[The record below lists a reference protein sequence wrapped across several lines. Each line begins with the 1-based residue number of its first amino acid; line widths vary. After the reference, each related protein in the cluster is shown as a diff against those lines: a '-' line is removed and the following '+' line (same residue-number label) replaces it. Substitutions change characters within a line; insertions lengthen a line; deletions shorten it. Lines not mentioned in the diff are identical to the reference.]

1 MPKMSHAT
9 AKPRDT
15 KYVLKR
21 LWNYLYQYKWWLAL
35 AIVLTLC
42 ANSFELLGPK
52 LSGKA
57 IDAIGKTAGNVDF
70 ACVFYYARLMIAF
83 YVISSIFNY
92 LLNVLMI
99 HITQKVVY
107 QMRNDVFEKL
117 QRLPVSFFDV
127 HPLGDIISRIQYD
140 IDTVNTSLSSDVIQI
155 VTSTITIIFAFSM
168 MVSISPILVL
178 VFVFT
183 IPLSLFITKYMTGKT
198 RPLFRKRSK
207 SIGDLN
213 GFSEEMISAGKTIQA
228 YAREEEIVKHFDVV
242 NNVCVDSYYN
252 ADYYGSMV
260 GPCVNFVNNL
270 SLTLISV
277 FGAILYLYER
287 ISLGDI
293 SSFVLYSRKFSGP
306 INEAAN
312 IIAELQ
318 SAMAA
323 AERVFKLLDETEEPQ
338 DAEDAYELTEV
349 KGNVD
354 IDHISFGY
362 EEDKIILHDVSLHA
376 TSGQTIAI
384 VGPTGAG
391 KTTLINLLMRF
402 YDINSGTIRIDGHD
416 IMHVTR
422 KSLRKAFAMVLQETW
437 LFEGTIF
444 ENIAYGS
451 ENVTLEDVKRV
462 AKAAHIDTFIERMPQ
477 GYQTIINENGTNIS
491 KGQKQLITIARAM
504 LMNSEMLILDEATSN
519 VDTNTEKL
527 IQSAMLEL
535 MNGKTCFVIA
545 HRLSTIQNADCI
557 LVVRDGNIVE
567 QGTHEELLQK
577 NGFYASLYN
586 SQYE

>member
-1 MPKMSHAT
+1 MPRHSTAT

-21 LWNYLYQYKWWLAL
+21 LWDYLYNYKWLL
-35 AIVLTLC
+35 LTAIVLTLS
-42 ANSFELLGPK
+42 ANSFELFGPT

-57 IDAIGKTAGNVDF
+57 IDAIGDVPGKVNFEA
-70 ACVFYYARLMIAF
+70 VFHYARLMICF
-83 YVISSIFNY
+83 YILSSIFSY
-92 LLNVLMI
+92 ILHILMI
-99 HITQKVVY
+99 NITQKVVFK
-107 QMRNDVFEKL
+107 MRNDVFEKL
-117 QRLPVSFFDV
+117 QRLPVSFFDT

-140 IDTVNTSLSSDVIQI
+140 IDTVNTSLSSDIVQI
-155 VTSTITIIFAFSM
+155 VSSSMTIVFSFIM

-183 IPLSLFITKYMTGKT
+183 IPLSITITKFMTGKT
-198 RPLFRKRSK
+198 KPLFRKRSK

-213 GFSEEMISAGKTIQA
+213 GFSEEMVSATKTIQA
-228 YAREEEIVKHFDVV
+228 YAREDEIVKHFDVV
-242 NNVCVDSYYN
+242 NNNCVDSYYN

-277 FGAILYLYER
+277 FGAILYLYGH
-287 ISLGDI
+287 ISLGNI

-323 AERVFKLLDETEEPQ
+323 AERVFKLLDEVEELK
-338 DAEDAYELTEV
+338 DAFDAINLEDIHGDVELQ
-349 KGNVD
+349 NVD
-354 IDHISFGY
+354 FGY
-362 EEDKIILHDVSLHA
+362 EENKPILKNVSLYA
-376 TSGQTIAI
+376 RSGQTIAI

-402 YDINSGTIRIDGHD
+402 YDTNSGAIYIDGHD

-437 LFEGTIF
+437 LFEGTIYD
-444 ENIAYGS
+444 NIVYGS
-451 ENVTLEDVKRV
+451 DNVSEEDVRRV
-462 AKAAHIDTFIERMPQ
+462 AKAAHIDTFIERLPD

-504 LMNSEMLILDEATSN
+504 LMDTEMLILDEATSN

-557 LVVRDGNIVE
+557 LVVRDGNIIE
-567 QGTHEELLQK
+567 QGTHEELLEN